1 MNVTLSSWV
10 ASGSQSWLGISLYL
24 PSISSLWNSST
35 VCVFGCYSP
44 SLSANSFSTS
54 LIVDAICK
62 SFNGLSYLRF
72 ASRARPVALL
82 FSVYSNCNSVENKF
96 RTTDFF
102 FFCCVTSYNSVL
114 VTQLLCPCLFLTVL
128 CLIRICTWRIMST
141 VNAAW
146 IFIFF
151 GGTQIT
157 HMTLVFSRGKGIFSL
172 DWLILF
178 MLPNSA
184 WSEVIFM
191 TCLVLSLLGKQ

>member
-62 SFNGLSYLRF
+62 SFNWLSYLRF

-96 RTTDFF
+96 RTTDFYF
-102 FFCCVTSYNSVL
+102 FLLRYL
-114 VTQLLCPCLFLTVL
+114 LQLCPCNSVVMSLP
-128 CLIRICTWRIMST
+128 IPHSIML
-141 VNAAW
+141 N
-146 IFIFF
+146 
-151 GGTQIT
+151 T
-157 HMTLVFSRGKGIFSL
+157 HMHMKDNEHCKCCLNFYFFRG
-172 DWLILF
+172 D
-178 MLPNSA
+178 PNH
-184 WSEVIFM
+184 
-191 TCLVLSLLGKQ
+191 THDLGFQPRQRHI